1 MVKKG
6 SRWERDRCGQGFSD
20 EMQIGVI
27 WVNGDGMVETFS
39 RTAESMFGVPATAV
53 LGRSLAELG
62 SLVSVPDLEFLVKA
76 DYLVD
81 WGMRLYGKVVRVK
94 KTSLFDSRARTD
106 GQLIILSSVEESCF
120 GDGLKGLSVEAAIK
134 ELAAVVVHEVRN
146 PLAAIRGFAQMSQ
159 ERLVS
164 GEPVSEKTVDQ
175 VVDFLEVVVGE
186 ADRLNGIATQFAVL
200 ADLECLL
207 WSAVDL
213 NEVVCAARD
222 RLRPEFEERA
232 VEACFE
238 LQDDLPLV
246 LGDESLLRRAV
257 ENLGRN
263 GIQAAGPGGRVVFR
277 TTFNG
282 SDVVLEVADTG
293 PGVSAELQE
302 RIFVPFFTTFN
313 GQIGLGLAACKHVM
327 RRHGGRIAVRNSF
340 PGVVFTISLPALD
353 SAELKLAVGD
363 EG

>member
-1 MVKKG
+1 MKEG
-6 SRWERDRCGQGFSD
+6 SRWERNWCGQGFFGAV
-20 EMQIGVI
+20 QVGVI
-27 WVNGDGMVETFS
+27 WVNGGGMVEAFN
-39 RTAESMFGVPATAV
+39 RTAESMLGVPATAV

-62 SLVSVPDLEFLVKA
+62 SLVSVPDLEFLIKA
-76 DYLVD
+76 DYLID
-81 WGMRLYGKVVRVK
+81 WGMRLYDKVVRVK
-94 KTSLFDSRARTD
+94 KTSLFDSQAQAD

-120 GDGLKGLSVEAAIK
+120 GGGLKGLSTEAAIK

-164 GEPVSEKTVDQ
+164 GELVSEKNVDQ
-175 VVDFLEVVVGE
+175 VVAFLEVVVGE
-186 ADRLNGIATQFAVL
+186 ADRLNGIAAQFAVL
-200 ADLECLL
+200 ADLERLS

-213 NEVVCAARD
+213 NGVMCAARD

-238 LQDDLPLV
+238 LQDGLPLV

-293 PGVSAELQE
+293 PGVSTELQE

-313 GQIGLGLAACKHVM
+313 GQAGLGLVACKHVVQ
-327 RRHGGRIAVRNSF
+327 RHGGRIAVHNSF
-340 PGVVFTISLPALD
+340 PGAVFTVSLPALD
-353 SAELKLAVGD
+353 SAGLKLAVGN